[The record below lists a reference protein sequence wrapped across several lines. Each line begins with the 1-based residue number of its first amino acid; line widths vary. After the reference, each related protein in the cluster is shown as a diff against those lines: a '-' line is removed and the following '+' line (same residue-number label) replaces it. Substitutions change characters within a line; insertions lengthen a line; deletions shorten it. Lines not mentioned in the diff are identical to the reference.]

1 MFGIDMTLYTYI
13 LVLKEIHPIIKSE
26 NLNIRLTNNPIGKNM
41 NYKLF
46 FTFAGGSRLD

>member
-1 MFGIDMTLYTYI
+1 MFGIDKTLYT
-13 LVLKEIHPIIKSE
+13 LKEIPPIIKSE
-26 NLNIRLTNNPIGKNM
+26 YLNITLTNNLIGKNM